1 MFNEK
6 DILDCLHQG
15 KSVDEIAA
23 AFTKAIN
30 SANET
35 FIQEQKNLKTNMRKS
50 ELIDIM
56 SKALAEYIE
65 LAAPGLSEYLAETG
79 ETIDPAEIRKNLDSS
94 IELMLPLIDV
104 ARDLRKNNISVSTS
118 KSDQDIIDEFVK
130 KFIG

>member
-15 KSVDEIAA
+15 KYVDEIAA

-30 SANET
+30 AANET

-50 ELIDIM
+50 ELIDTIC
-56 SKALAEYIE
+56 KALTEYIE
-65 LAAPGLSEYLAETG
+65 LAAPDLSDYLEEND
-79 ETIDPAEIRKNLDSS
+79 ETIDPVEIRKNLDTS

-104 ARDLRKNNISVSTS
+104 AQNLKNNVPVSTN

>member
-35 FIQEQKNLKTNMRKS
+35 FIQEQKNLKTNVRKS
-50 ELIDIM
+50 ELIDTIC
-56 SKALAEYIE
+56 KALTEYIE
-65 LAAPGLSEYLAETG
+65 LAAPGLSDYLE
-79 ETIDPAEIRKNLDSS
+79 ENDEMIDPVEIRKNLDTS

-104 ARDLRKNNISVSTS
+104 AKNLKNNVPVSTN

>member
-35 FIQEQKNLKTNMRKS
+35 FIQEQKNLKTNARKS

-79 ETIDPAEIRKNLDSS
+79 ETIDPAEIRKNLDTS

-104 ARDLRKNNISVSTS
+104 AKNLKNNVPVSTG